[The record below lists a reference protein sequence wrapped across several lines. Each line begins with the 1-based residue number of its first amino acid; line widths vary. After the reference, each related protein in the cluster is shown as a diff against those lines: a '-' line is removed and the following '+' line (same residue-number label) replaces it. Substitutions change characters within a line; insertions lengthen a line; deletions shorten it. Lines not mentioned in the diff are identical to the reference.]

1 MNRTEAPNRRAVS
14 YTHLDVYKRQM
25 HSVLPVRKLIY
36 EIARNLD
43 KSVGQTVFC
52 CVKYITK
59 RTEFK
64 TNFLRL
70 NLLRKLYGLRAVF
83 MFNI

>member
-1 MNRTEAPNRRAVS
+1 
-14 YTHLDVYKRQM
+14 M
-25 HSVLPVRKLIY
+25 HSALPVRKLIY

-70 NLLRKLYGLRAVF
+70 SILRKLYGLRAVF
-83 MFNI
+83 MFDI

>member
-1 MNRTEAPNRRAVS
+1 
-14 YTHLDVYKRQM
+14 M
-25 HSVLPVRKLIY
+25 HSALPVRKLIY

-43 KSVGQTVFC
+43 KSGGQTVFC

>member
-1 MNRTEAPNRRAVS
+1 
-14 YTHLDVYKRQM
+14 M
-25 HSVLPVRKLIY
+25 HSALPVRKLIY

-43 KSVGQTVFC
+43 KSVGQTVFY

>member
-1 MNRTEAPNRRAVS
+1 
-14 YTHLDVYKRQM
+14 M

-64 TNFLRL
+64 TNFLRF

-83 MFNI
+83 MFDI